1 MKIIDDLLINKLYSE
16 AKDSPRKRS
25 HYLLH
30 NSHNDKVQ
38 RLLIGMC
45 KDSFVEPHYHE
56 LPHQWELFFILEGT
70 VELTVFDDNLLQ
82 EEIIILNNDTGV
94 YSIELPPRKAH
105 SLRCISDTA
114 LLVEI
119 KEGPFNPDHA
129 KKLI

>member
-1 MKIIDDLLINKLYSE
+1 MKIIDDSLVNTLYAE
-16 AKDSPRKRS
+16 AGSNQRKRS

-38 RLLIGMC
+38 RLLIALT

-94 YSIELPPRKAH
+94 YSIELPPRKVH

-119 KEGPFNPDHA
+119 KEGPFNPDYA